1 MGPGRGGDGGAD
13 LPVEAAAERVDLGER
28 SRPQERPADAQHDV
42 AAASSRAG
50 GHWLA
55 GLVRA
60 DVLGVTGVAVV
71 VLSVIGVPFLSA
83 IQQMTFFRTPVELSS
98 AWAFLPFVTAGGVA
112 VLLGLGG
119 LRQAGRHGA
128 AGWVRTVAGVAVLL
142 GLVMA
147 TGSAVTWLYAV
158 DAGLFDPMPQL

>member
-98 AWAFLPFVTAGGVA
+98 AWAFLPSRPEVSRCCSALAVCGRPAGTAPRGGCGRWRVSRCYSALSWRPVA
-112 VLLGLGG
+112 
-119 LRQAGRHGA
+119 
-128 AGWVRTVAGVAVLL
+128 
-142 GLVMA
+142 
-147 TGSAVTWLYAV
+147 
-158 DAGLFDPMPQL
+158 P